1 MRICVYCS
9 SSDGVNPSFKRLAS
23 DFGKWLATEGHTL
36 VYGGATGG
44 LMTAVAESAFSNG
57 GQVIGVI
64 PPSVEKK
71 GRKAPWPI
79 TFYEVSDLGERKK
92 VMKEYADLF
101 VTFYEVSDLGE
112 RKKVMKEYADLFVVL
127 PGSFGT
133 MDEML
138 DTMVAGILG
147 EHNKPMIIVNV
158 DGFFNHFLMLVERMK
173 KDGMLSDCVY
183 SYYVADNLQE
193 CISLI
198 KNI

>member
-9 SSDGVNPSFKRLAS
+9 SSDEVNPSFKSLAS
-23 DFGKWLATEGHTL
+23 DLGKWLANEGHTL

-79 TFYEVSDLGERKK
+79 TFYEVADLGERKK
-92 VMKEYADLF
+92 VMKEL
-101 VTFYEVSDLGE
+101 SD
-112 RKKVMKEYADLFVVL
+112 VFVVL
-127 PGSFGT
+127 PGSYGT
-133 MDEML
+133 LDEML
-138 DTMVAGILG
+138 DTVAAGILG
-147 EHNKPMIIVNV
+147 EHHKPMIVVNE
-158 DGFFNHFLMLVERMK
+158 DGFFYHFLMLVDRMRK
-173 KDGMLSDCVY
+173 EGMLSKR
-183 SYYVADNLQE
+183 SYDYRVADNLQE
-193 CISLI
+193 CVNLI

>member
-101 VTFYEVSDLGE
+101 V
-112 RKKVMKEYADLFVVL
+112 VL

-138 DTMVAGILG
+138 D
-147 EHNKPMIIVNV
+147 KPMIMVNA
-158 DGFFNHFLMLVERMK
+158 DGFFDHFLMLVERMK
-173 KDGMLSDCVY
+173 KEGMLSDCVY

>member
-9 SSDGVNPSFKRLAS
+9 SSDEVNPSFKNLAS
-23 DFGKWLATEGHTL
+23 DLGRWLATEGHTL

-79 TFYEVSDLGERKK
+79 TFYEVADLGERKK
-92 VMKEYADLF
+92 VMKDL
-101 VTFYEVSDLGE
+101 SD
-112 RKKVMKEYADLFVVL
+112 VFVVL
-127 PGSFGT
+127 PGSYGT
-133 MDEML
+133 LDEMM
-138 DTMVAGILG
+138 DTIAAGILG
-147 EHNKPMIIVNV
+147 EHHKPMIVVNAE
-158 DGFFNHFLMLVERMK
+158 GFFDHFLMLVDRMRK
-173 KDGMLSDCVY
+173 EGMLSKRSYDYRVVDNVHDCI
-183 SYYVADNLQE
+183 N
-193 CISLI
+193 LI

>member
-9 SSDGVNPSFKRLAS
+9 SSDEVNPSFKSLAS
-23 DFGKWLATEGHTL
+23 DLGKWLANEGHTL

-79 TFYEVSDLGERKK
+79 TLYKVADLSERKK
-92 VMKEYADLF
+92 VMKEH
-101 VTFYEVSDLGE
+101 
-112 RKKVMKEYADLFVVL
+112 ADLFVVL

-133 MDEML
+133 LDEML
-138 DTMVAGILG
+138 DTMAAGILG
-147 EHNKPMIIVNV
+147 EHNKPMIILNEN
-158 DGFFNHFLMLVERMK
+158 GFFDHFMMLVDRMRAE
-173 KDGMLSDCVY
+173 GMLADR
-183 SYYVADNLQE
+183 SYCYHVAANLQE

>member
-9 SSDGVNPSFKRLAS
+9 SSDEVNLSFKSLAS
-23 DFGKWLATEGHTL
+23 DLGKWLATEGHTL

-79 TFYEVSDLGERKK
+79 TFYEVADLGERKK
-92 VMKEYADLF
+92 VMKELSDVF
-101 VTFYEVSDLGE
+101 V
-112 RKKVMKEYADLFVVL
+112 AL
-127 PGSFGT
+127 PGSYGT
-133 MDEML
+133 LDEML
-138 DTMVAGILG
+138 DTIAAGILG
-147 EHNKPMIIVNV
+147 EHHKPMIVVNE
-158 DGFFNHFLMLVERMK
+158 DGFFNHFLMLVDRMRK
-173 KDGMLSDCVY
+173 EGMLSKRSYDYRVVDNVHDCI
-183 SYYVADNLQE
+183 N
-193 CISLI
+193 LI

>member
-64 PPSVEKK
+64 PPNVEKK

-79 TFYEVSDLGERKK
+79 
-92 VMKEYADLF
+92 
-101 VTFYEVSDLGE
+101 TFYEVSDLGE

-138 DTMVAGILG
+138 DTMAAGILG
-147 EHNKPMIIVNV
+147 EHNKPMIMVNA
-158 DGFFNHFLMLVERMK
+158 DGFFDHFLMLVERMK
-173 KDGMLSDCVY
+173 KEGMLSDCVY

>member
-9 SSDGVNPSFKRLAS
+9 SSDEVNPSFKATASELGRCLAN
-23 DFGKWLATEGHTL
+23 EGHTL

-79 TFYEVSDLGERKK
+79 TFYEVADLGERKK
-92 VMKEYADLF
+92 VMKEL
-101 VTFYEVSDLGE
+101 SD
-112 RKKVMKEYADLFVVL
+112 VFVVL
-127 PGSFGT
+127 PGSYGT
-133 MDEML
+133 LDEMM
-138 DTMVAGILG
+138 DTIAAGILG
-147 EHNKPMIIVNV
+147 EHHKPMIVVNAE
-158 DGFFNHFLMLVERMK
+158 GFFEHFLMLVDRMRK
-173 KDGMLSDCVY
+173 EGMLSKR
-183 SYYVADNLQE
+183 SYDYRVVDNVHD